1 MTLTKNSSNLGGMNS
16 NVLKYVSV
24 PLITNEKCIDPH
36 TNYPSY
42 YITSNMV
49 CAGIKEGGKD
59 SCTNDSG
66 GPLVVPRSSND
77 ASAII
82 YGVVSFGVGCAKPNN
97 PGVYARV
104 AKYLDWIQSYM
115 NSQYQYLHFNN
126 IFCTV
131 NCFYLS

>member
-1 MTLTKNSSNLGGMNS
+1 MTLTKNSSNLDGMNS

-24 PLITNEKCIDPH
+24 PLITNEKCLHPY
-36 TNYPSY
+36 TNYPSN

-49 CAGIKEGGKD
+49 CAGLKEGGKD
-59 SCTNDSG
+59 SCSNDSG
-66 GPLVVPRSSND
+66 GPLVVPRSSSD

-82 YGVVSFGVGCAKPNN
+82 YGIVSFGGGCAQPDQ

-115 NSQYQYLHFNN
+115 NGQYQYHFNI